1 MPEPPTQIE
10 IFESLPVGERKLW
23 KVGFSNLD
31 TAKTGKIP
39 SDDPALREFLSKS
52 STLRGDDIDG
62 ALARFS
68 EDGSLNYEA
77 FEKLMQ
83 GSCQDDTVALTL
95 FQRAEGETMDCS
107 EARTQ
112 LLLLGQSMLNGG
124 TDWNEQLWDKVL
136 DAALRDVELE
146 LDMEAWVGRCAM
158 FTRYVLA
165 LTQAEKFS
173 AA

>member
-1 MPEPPTQIE
+1 M
-10 IFESLPVGERKLW
+10 LARCL
-23 KVGFSNLD
+23 
-31 TAKTGKIP
+31 AKTPRSGR
-39 SDDPALREFLSKS
+39 SSRNN

-62 ALARFS
+62 AIARFS
-68 EDGSLNYEA
+68 ENGSLNYEA

-83 GSCQDDTVALTL
+83 GSCQDDTIALTL
-95 FQRAEGETMDCS
+95 FQRAEGETMECS

-112 LLLLGQSMLNGG
+112 LLLLGQSMLSGSA
-124 TDWNEQLWDKVL
+124 DWNEQLWDKVL

-165 LTQAEKFS
+165 VNQEKKFS
-173 AA
+173 SE